1 MAISQI
7 PEIETPIKTLA
18 SDNAAGTHPRILE
31 ALTAC
36 NPGHQMPYGADDYS
50 KSAQA
55 MFENL
60 FGRRLGMFF
69 AFNGTGANI
78 LALSGML
85 NRCDAVICAQTAHLV
100 DDETGA
106 PEAILGAKLVT
117 IPTPDG
123 KLTPELIRPCLAAKG
138 NFHHAQPRVVAI
150 AQLTEVG
157 TLYTPDEVRALGDF
171 CHENGL
177 YLFMDGARLS
187 NAVTSLNV
195 PVKSVTSDAGVDV
208 LVFGGTKNGC
218 AFGEAVLV
226 FNPELEARYPVLR
239 KGAGQLASKMRY
251 IAAQFL
257 CYVGEG
263 IYLENAQRANA
274 AAQRLAQ
281 GLEKMEGV
289 SILYPVQGNEIFLT
303 MPESWI
309 EPLQSFMYFNVMGQG
324 MCRLVASFDITD
336 EDVDDFLNWAQVQ
349 AQGESIHI
357 K

>member
-50 KSAQA
+50 KAAQA

-117 IPTPDG
+117 VPTPDG

-157 TLYTPDEVRALGDF
+157 TLYTPDEVRALGGF

-218 AFGEAVLV
+218 AFGEAVLG

-251 IAAQFL
+251 MWARASTWKMPGAPMPRPSAWPRGWKRWRAFPFCIRFRATRFFSPCPKAGSSPCSPL
-257 CYVGEG
+257 C
-263 IYLENAQRANA
+263 ILTSWARACA
-274 AAQRLAQ
+274 
-281 GLEKMEGV
+281 G
-289 SILYPVQGNEIFLT
+289 
-303 MPESWI
+303 W
-309 EPLQSFMYFNVMGQG
+309 
-324 MCRLVASFDITD
+324 
-336 EDVDDFLNWAQVQ
+336 
-349 AQGESIHI
+349 
-357 K
+357 

>member
-50 KSAQA
+50 KAAQA

-117 IPTPDG
+117 VPTPDG

-138 NFHHAQPRVVAI
+138 NFHHAQPMVVAI

-157 TLYTPDEVRALGDF
+157 TLYTPDEVRALGGF

-208 LVFGGTKNGC
+208 LVFGGT
-218 AFGEAVLV
+218 
-226 FNPELEARYPVLR
+226 
-239 KGAGQLASKMRY
+239 
-251 IAAQFL
+251 
-257 CYVGEG
+257 
-263 IYLENAQRANA
+263 
-274 AAQRLAQ
+274 
-281 GLEKMEGV
+281 
-289 SILYPVQGNEIFLT
+289 
-303 MPESWI
+303 
-309 EPLQSFMYFNVMGQG
+309 
-324 MCRLVASFDITD
+324 
-336 EDVDDFLNWAQVQ
+336 
-349 AQGESIHI
+349 
-357 K
+357 

>member
-18 SDNAAGTHPRILE
+18 SDNAAGASARILE
-31 ALTAC
+31 ALAAC
-36 NPGHQMPYGADDYS
+36 NAGHQLPYGGDDYS
-50 KSAQA
+50 RAAQT

-85 NRCDAVICAQTAHLV
+85 NRCESVICAQTAHLV

-106 PEAILGAKLVT
+106 PEAILGAKIVAL
-117 IPTPDG
+117 PTPDG
-123 KLTPELIRPCLAAKG
+123 KLTPEQIAPCLAAKG

-150 AQLTEVG
+150 AQLTETG
-157 TLYTPDEVRALGDF
+157 TLYTPEEVCALADF

-187 NAVTSLNV
+187 NAVASLEV
-195 PVKSVTSDAGVDV
+195 PVKSVTADAGVDV

-226 FNPELEARYPVLR
+226 FNPELEAHYPVLR

-263 IYLENAQRANA
+263 IYLENARRANA

-281 GLEKMEGV
+281 GLEKLPGV
-289 SILYPVQGNEIFLT
+289 SLCYPVQGNEIFLT

-309 EPLQSFMYFNVMGQG
+309 EPLQSFMYFNVMAGG
-324 MCRLVASFDITD
+324 VCRLVTAFDITD
-336 EDVDDFLNWAQVQ
+336 EDVDDFLDWAGAQL
-349 AQGESIHI
+349 QGE
-357 K
+357 